1 MCVCV
6 CVCGF
11 GVIIKKVKND
21 QLNKLYF
28 VVEDQDDNKHITLF
42 QIDFCNVAISN
53 IYYKQQE
60 ERI

>member
-1 MCVCV
+1 M
-6 CVCGF
+6 CGF

-53 IYYKQQE
+53 IY
-60 ERI
+60 